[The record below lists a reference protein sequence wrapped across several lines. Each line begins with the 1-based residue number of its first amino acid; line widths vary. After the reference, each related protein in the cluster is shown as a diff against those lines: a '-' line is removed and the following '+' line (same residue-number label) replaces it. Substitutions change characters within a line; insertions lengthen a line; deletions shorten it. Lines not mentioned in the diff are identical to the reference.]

1 MTQGLRPSGFIKPLK
16 LETIMT
22 TETTILAE
30 LPQVSL
36 QKSHLAEGIS
46 LSELLVLAG
55 LASSRDAARTL
66 IARGETLIDD
76 RLVDNAMERVRL
88 AEGAIRLT
96 AGAGQVML
104 RAV

>member
-1 MTQGLRPSGFIKPLK
+1 
-16 LETIMT
+16 MT
-22 TETTILAE
+22 TQSSSIAE

>member
-1 MTQGLRPSGFIKPLK
+1 
-16 LETIMT
+16 MT
-22 TETTILAE
+22 TQSSSLAE

-76 RLVDNAMERVRL
+76 RQVDNAMERVRL
-88 AEGAIRLT
+88 ADGTIRLT

>member
-1 MTQGLRPSGFIKPLK
+1 MNTQISSLSD
-16 LETIMT
+16 
-22 TETTILAE
+22 

-36 QKSHLAEGIS
+36 QKSHLAEGVS
-46 LSELLVLAG
+46 LAELLVLAG
-55 LASSRDAARTL
+55 LATNRDAARTL

-76 RLVDNAMERVRL
+76 RQIDNAMERVRL

-96 AGAGQVML
+96 AGAGQVLL